1 MSDPPDTGLTP
12 PVPISVA
19 RTAPMSVRIGHDGG
33 VEQGYREL
41 PPPDALS
48 AHVAC
53 LWTSHDRAVRVLPD
67 ACVDIVL
74 DAGRLVVA
82 GPATT
87 ATLAPATPGQE
98 RCGVRF
104 RIASAGTALGV
115 PAGELLD
122 TGAPLAELWGQRGRR
137 LEAVVAAAPTTDR
150 ALAAL
155 VRGVAERLPAAGDP
169 LIRQAALALV
179 RGCSLG
185 QVSRLVGLSERQLR
199 RRFESAVGYGPATL
213 VRIQRFQRFLA
224 LADAH
229 PLSTIAELAVES
241 GYADQ
246 AHLSRECRRLSGLPT
261 GVLLAGGAAPAGEKS
276 DSFKPRSA
284 ERARLAA

>member
-1 MSDPPDTGLTP
+1 VLVTLG
-12 PVPISVA
+12 
-19 RTAPMSVRIGHDGG
+19 RTAAVSALIGHDGG
-33 VEQGYREL
+33 LMPGYREL
-41 PPPDALS
+41 PPPDGLN
-48 AHVAC
+48 AHIAC

-87 ATLAPATPGQE
+87 AMIAPATPGQE

-104 RIASAGTALGV
+104 RIASAGAALGV
-115 PAGELLD
+115 PVGELLD
-122 TGAPLAELWGQRGRR
+122 SGVPLAELWGQGGHR
-137 LEAVVAAAPTTDR
+137 LEAVVAAAPSTDH

-155 VRGVAERLPAAGDP
+155 VRGVAERLPAAGGDLP
-169 LIRQAALALV
+169 IRQAALALV
-179 RGCSLG
+179 RGCSVG
-185 QVSRLVGLSERQLR
+185 EASRLVGLSERQLR
-199 RRFESAVGYGPATL
+199 RRFEGAVGYGPATL

-224 LADAH
+224 IADAR
-229 PLSTIAELAVES
+229 PRSTIADLAVEA

-261 GVLLAGGAAPAGEKS
+261 SVLLADGPAPAGEKS
-276 DSFKPRSA
+276 DSFKPGSA
-284 ERARLAA
+284 DSARLAA